1 MRLFA
6 YYALHSFKNQL
17 KKLLK
22 TWVLIFLAVC
32 VAFGVMVGLIAAAIE
47 NHVEE
52 TKQEELV
59 QEEMV
64 ESEPEEEV
72 GEETD
77 YFNTI
82 KINCRR
88 NFARLTAVIM
98 KIRRNNNLILLS
110 KEARRY
116 HAEHQIFF
124 RYKLSG
130 NLSNA
135 PVKPHRPYLYI
146 PSRNIFRHLEIDAIN
161 ALSASRLK
169 RTIPIC
175 RISKILPNAI

>member
-32 VAFGVMVGLIAAAIE
+32 VAFGVMVGLIVAAIE

-52 TKQEELV
+52 TKQEDLV

-72 GEETD
+72 GEETE
-77 YFNTI
+77 YFKTI
-82 KINCRR
+82 GVTAGDMVELIAGVVILMMFVWTVYVLWDCIVSRGCCFRNLWRR
-88 NFARLTAVIM
+88 
-98 KIRRNNNLILLS
+98 S
-110 KEARRY
+110 
-116 HAEHQIFF
+116 
-124 RYKLSG
+124 
-130 NLSNA
+130 
-135 PVKPHRPYLYI
+135 
-146 PSRNIFRHLEIDAIN
+146 
-161 ALSASRLK
+161 
-169 RTIPIC
+169 
-175 RISKILPNAI
+175 